1 MAPQGVKQAAPQLL
15 ARRPLPPIGPNPAQA
30 IHIRFARALISILR
44 CSYFIGANK
53 TDS

>member
-1 MAPQGVKQAAPQLL
+1 MAAGHAEPQLG
-15 ARRPLPPIGPNPAQA
+15 RPPDRTESGA
-30 IHIRFARALISILR
+30 IHIRFARSLISILR